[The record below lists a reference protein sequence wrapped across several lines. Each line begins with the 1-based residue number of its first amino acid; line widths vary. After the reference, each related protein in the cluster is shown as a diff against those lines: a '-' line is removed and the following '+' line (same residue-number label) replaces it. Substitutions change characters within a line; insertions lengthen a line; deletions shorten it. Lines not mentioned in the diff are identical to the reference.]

1 MKTNQKKQ
9 IFGWLRILL
18 AVLIAVMA
26 LSAVSCGDSKATE
39 TEAEAE
45 GGSKTFTFEVVPIE
59 GESKTFTIT
68 TTRKTVGEAL
78 LDEKLIE
85 GETGDYGLYVKKVNG
100 ITADYSVD
108 GTYWAFYING
118 EYGMT
123 GVDMT
128 DVEDGG
134 TYAFKQEK

>member
-26 LSAVSCGDSKATE
+26 LSVVSCGDSKATE
-39 TEAEAE
+39 TETEAE
-45 GGSKTFTFEVVPIE
+45 GVSKTFTFEVVPIE

-78 LDEKLIE
+78 FDEKLIE